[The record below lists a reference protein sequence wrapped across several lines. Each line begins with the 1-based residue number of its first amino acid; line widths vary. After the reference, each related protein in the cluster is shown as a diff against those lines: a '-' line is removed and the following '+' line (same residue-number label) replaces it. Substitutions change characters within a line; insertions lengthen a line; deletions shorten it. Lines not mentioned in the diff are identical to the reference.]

1 MANTYSQITLHIVF
15 AVRGR
20 ENLLNKS
27 HRNELYKYITGI
39 VKNKGQ
45 KLLSINGMSDHIHI
59 LCSIEPKMAISD
71 LVRDIK
77 NNSSKF
83 INDKKW
89 LPGKFMWQEG
99 FGVFSYSRSQ
109 RSQVISYIENQEKHH
124 KRINFREEYLDMLSR
139 FDVDFDPKYIFESYD
154 DSSQSTD

>member
-20 ENLLNKS
+20 ENLLRQD
-27 HRNELYKYITGI
+27 HRDELFKYISGI
-39 VKNKGQ
+39 IKNKGQ
-45 KLLSINGMSDHIHI
+45 KLFSINGMSDHVHI

-83 INDKKW
+83 INEKKW
-89 LPGKFMWQEG
+89 MPGKFMWQEG

-109 RSQVISYIENQEKHH
+109 RPNIIAYIENQERHH
-124 KRINFREEYLDMLSR
+124 KNKNFREEYIDMLSK
-139 FDVDFDPKYIFESYD
+139 FDVDYDMQYIFD
-154 DSSQSTD
+154 TFDNLPKTKK

>member
-15 AVRGR
+15 AVKGR
-20 ENLLNKS
+20 ENLLRKNY
-27 HRNELYKYITGI
+27 RVELYKYITGI

-45 KLLSINGMSDHIHI
+45 KLLSINGMSDHVHI
-59 LCSIEPKMAISD
+59 LCSIEPKVSISD

-83 INDKKW
+83 INEKQW
-89 LPGKFMWQEG
+89 MPGKFMWQEG

-109 RSQVISYIENQEKHH
+109 RTNVISYIENQELHH
-124 KRINFREEYLDMLSR
+124 KKKTFREEYLDMLSK
-139 FDVDFDPKYIFESYD
+139 FEVDYDAKYIFESYVED
-154 DSSQSTD
+154 